1 MVRRNTGRREKLVK
15 NVFRLHFIIK
25 TKQITD
31 KNKTDK
37 IVQKVNNR

>member
-1 MVRRNTGRREKLVK
+1 MGNE
-15 NVFRLHFIIK
+15 LHFKIK